1 MNFRFPCSA
10 SFLAAL
16 ACGAQDGAP
25 VPPSSPALSRIVG
38 QMLTENP
45 GWHLGTNDD
54 CRNPGLKTKLVNN
67 SAYQAYRAIPD
78 LNGDGQ
84 TDRVFVLI
92 KDDSGKLYWIAGHDD
107 GFEEARLITELEH
120 VRRGGLAISGQSVMF
135 GPFDSDVGE
144 GWRWDAKINAFTRI
158 PDPEAQ

>member
-1 MNFRFPCSA
+1 M
-10 SFLAAL
+10 LA
-16 ACGAQDGAP
+16 
-25 VPPSSPALSRIVG
+25 
-38 QMLTENP
+38 ENS
-45 GWHLGTNDD
+45 GWHLGTNQD
-54 CRNPGLKTKLVNN
+54 CSNPGLKTKLVNN

-92 KDDSGKLYWIAGHDD
+92 KGDSGKLYWIAGRD
-107 GFEEARLITELEH
+107 GRFEAPRLIAKLER
-120 VRRGGLAISGQSVMF
+120 VREGGLGISSQSVMF

-158 PDPEAQ
+158 PDAETP